1 MSETI
6 FLEPGEQWSLT
17 LAAED
22 PDNDLAEVQMTFSDS
37 AEDWLDWN
45 QSTLTVET
53 GNLDLQTLGTFTITV
68 QLSDLEGKTSA
79 YPIVIE
85 VACGSNNISPLCAPE
100 PTVEDT
106 TTAAITTTTDVSTTA
121 LLSPQAATAAILEE
135 FLDYEVK
142 EVVSLEELVEPIDP
156 DLVEDDDFEDVPN
169 VYSAE
174 QAAEFVETIEAA
186 ASIAP
191 EDIQFDEEL
200 IPTGGVVD
208 ISEEALAELSED
220 EVAKIQATNE
230 YA

>member
-106 TTAAITTTTDVSTTA
+106 TTAAVTTTTDLSTTA

-142 EVVSLEELVEPIDP
+142 EVVSLEALVEPIDP
-156 DLVEDDDFEDVPN
+156 DTLEEDDFEDVPN
-169 VYSAE
+169 VYSSE
-174 QAAEFVETIEAA
+174 QAAEFVDTIEAA
-186 ASIAP
+186 A
-191 EDIQFDEEL
+191 
-200 IPTGGVVD
+200 
-208 ISEEALAELSED
+208 
-220 EVAKIQATNE
+220 ATPPD
-230 YA
+230 